1 MPCGVVGHG
10 ALYHSQS
17 PEALFTHV
25 PGLRVVIP
33 RSPAQAKGL
42 LLESIACEDPVIFME
57 PKLLYRAAV
66 EHVPDEAYR
75 IPLSKAETLKEGNDV
90 TIISYGHPLYLCQSA
105 ISQAEDDFGI
115 SVELIDL

>member
-25 PGLRVVIP
+25 PGLRVVLP

-42 LLESIACEDPVIFME
+42 LLAAIACNDPVIFME

-66 EHVPDEAYR
+66 EHVPNESYQ
-75 IPLSKAETLKEGNDV
+75 IPLSEAEILREGSDATV
-90 TIISYGHPLYLCQSA
+90 ISYGHPLYLCQSA
-105 ISQAEDDFGI
+105 IARAEEDFGI
-115 SVELIDL
+115 RVELIDL